1 MRWPWRRDA
10 RDAELAE
17 ELQAHLEMAVAQRIQ
32 RGESPAVARDN
43 ARREFGNMTHIA
55 EVTRAMWGGASW
67 DALVRDVRYAARGLR
82 RSPAFTAVAVATFA
96 LGIGANTAMFTVVNG
111 ALLKPLPFAKP
122 DRLAVLSHRP
132 AEFGSNG
139 LLAMTD
145 HTFAELRATP
155 SRAFASLA
163 SFSGTQMTLTG
174 VDAPERL
181 STAQVSANLT
191 STLGVSAAIGRTF
204 AAAEEEAG
212 NNHVVLLSDEFWR
225 ERFGGSRS
233 VLGTSIIL
241 DGVPYTVIGVMPPT
255 FDFPHGAALWTPL
268 SGRPNPN
275 VGVFRPVVA
284 RLSPGTSIEAA
295 RRDLESMLAR
305 LPSTA
310 DEKPGT
316 HITDIRPLVDLLV
329 ANARPSL
336 WVLSGAVSFV
346 LLIACANVANLL
358 LIRTSTRRHEI
369 GVRAALGAGRA
380 RIIRQLVTESALVAC
395 IGGAAG
401 LVLSMWGV
409 RILLA
414 TAPIGRIPRGGE
426 ITVDWRVLGAA
437 FGVSLFA
444 GLACG
449 IFPAL
454 ASTRRDPRAALTT
467 SGRTV
472 AGTHDRLRRVFVVA
486 QLALAIVLSTGA
498 GLLLKSFARMRAVDP
513 GYRSSGVVTFGVSLS
528 RAAFPNAADVR
539 TFHARVVDRLRQV
552 PGVEAATMV
561 NWIPLG
567 NALVSGDLHIEG
579 VSAMPKGYVVDK
591 LVTAPGYFRTMSI
604 RLFAGRDF
612 DSRDNESSLPVTIVS
627 RSVARKFWPP
637 DGLGAIGQRLTEN
650 GEHPQPSDWRTVV
663 GVVDDIAQ
671 QGVTQGRRAAQYFP
685 LAQTEDSPS
694 HVASSGEFIRNVTF
708 VVRTA
713 RTAQELTPSL
723 RAIVH
728 ELNPVVALRDIRS
741 MDDAAAGS
749 IADPRFETRLLTIF
763 AALALL
769 LAAVGTYGVLAYD
782 VAARTHELGV
792 RVALG
797 AVSHDVVRVVVRRT
811 LALVIPG
818 LALGLIGA
826 LAVTRVLQKSL
837 FEVTPT
843 DPATLVAVSGVL
855 LLAALIAGL
864 APTRRAMRIDPMTAL
879 RSE

>member
-1 MRWPWRRDA
+1 MRWPWRRSA
-10 RDAELAE
+10 RDAELTE
-17 ELQAHLEMAVAQRIQ
+17 ELQAHLGMAVAQRIQ
-32 RGESPAVARDN
+32 RGESPAMARDN
-43 ARREFGNMTHIA
+43 ARREFGNATHVA
-55 EVTRAMWGGASW
+55 EVTREMWGGASW
-67 DALVRDVRYAARGLR
+67 DAFVRDVRYAARGLR

-111 ALLKPLPFAKP
+111 ALLKPLPFAQP
-122 DRLAVLSHRP
+122 DQLVVLSHMP
-132 AEFGSNG
+132 ATFGPGG
-139 LLAMTD
+139 LSVLD

-155 SRAFASLA
+155 SPAFASLA
-163 SFSGTQMTLTG
+163 SFGGNQMTLTG
-174 VDAPERL
+174 VDDPERL
-181 STAQVSANLT
+181 STAQASSNLMT
-191 STLGVSAAIGRTF
+191 VLGVSAAIGRTF
-204 AAAEEEAG
+204 MAAEEEPG
-212 NNHVVLLSDEFWR
+212 NDHVVLLSDQMWR
-225 ERFGGSRS
+225 DRLGGARS
-233 VLGTSIIL
+233 VLGTSIVL

-268 SGRPNPN
+268 SARPDPHI
-275 VGVFRPVVA
+275 GAFRPVVA
-284 RLSPGTSIEAA
+284 RLSPGTTTQAA
-295 RRDLESMLAR
+295 LRALESTLAR

-316 HITDIRPLVDLLV
+316 WITTVRPLVDLLV
-329 ANARPSL
+329 ARARPSL
-336 WVLSGAVSFV
+336 WILSGAVSFV

-358 LIRTSTRRHEI
+358 LIRASTRGHEI

-380 RIIRQLVTESALVAC
+380 RIIRQLVTESALVGC

-401 LVLSMWGV
+401 LVLAMWGV
-409 RILLA
+409 RVLLA
-414 TAPIGRIPRGGE
+414 AAPDGRIPRGQE

-437 FGVSLFA
+437 FGVSLVA
-444 GLACG
+444 GLVCG
-449 IFPAL
+449 VFPAL
-454 ASTRRDPRAALTT
+454 ASTRRDPREALAT

-498 GLLLKSFARMRAVDP
+498 GLLLKSFARIRAVDP
-513 GYRSSGVVTFGVSLS
+513 GFRSSGVVTFGVSLS
-528 RAAFPNAADVR
+528 PAAFPNAADIR
-539 TFHARVVDRLRQV
+539 TFHASVVDRLRHV
-552 PGVEAATMV
+552 PGVESATMV
-561 NWIPLG
+561 NWIPLEKP
-567 NALVSGDLHIEG
+567 LVRGDLHIEG

-591 LVTAPGYFRTMSI
+591 LVTAPGYFSTMGI

-612 DSRDNESSLPVTIVS
+612 DGHDNQSSLPVTIVS
-627 RSVARKFWPP
+627 RSVARRFWPP
-637 DGLGAIGQRLTEN
+637 DGLGAIGGRLTEN
-650 GEHPQPSDWRTVV
+650 GEKPQPSDWRTIV
-663 GVVDDIAQ
+663 GIVDDIAQ
-671 QGVTQGRRAAQYFP
+671 QGMTRGRDGAQYFP
-685 LAQTEDSPS
+685 VAQAEEVPS
-694 HVASSGEFIRNVTF
+694 TVASSAAFIRNVTF

-713 RTAQELTPSL
+713 RSAPDLTPSL
-723 RAIVH
+723 RAIAH

-741 MDDAAAGS
+741 MDNAAAAS
-749 IADPRFETRLLTIF
+749 IADSRFETRLLATF

-797 AVSHDVVRVVVRRT
+797 AVSQDVVRVVVHRT

-818 LALGLIGA
+818 LVLGLIGA

-855 LLAALIAGL
+855 LLVALIAGL
-864 APTRRAMRIDPMTAL
+864 APTRRAMRIDPMSAL

>member
-1 MRWPWRRDA
+1 MRRPWRRRA
-10 RDAELAE
+10 REIELTE
-17 ELQAHLEMAVAQRIQ
+17 ELQAHLEMAIEQRIQ

-43 ARREFGNMTHIA
+43 ARREFGNTTHVA
-55 EVTRAMWGGASW
+55 EVTRDMWGGASW
-67 DALVRDVRYAARGLR
+67 DAFVRDIRYAARGLR

-111 ALLKPLPFAKP
+111 ALLKPLPFEQP
-122 DRLAVLSHRP
+122 DRLVVLSHLP
-132 AEFGSNG
+132 AEIGPNG
-139 LLAMTD
+139 APGVSD

-163 SFSGTQMTLTG
+163 SFSPSQMTLTG
-174 VDAPERL
+174 VDDPERL
-181 STAQVSANLT
+181 NTAQASANLT
-191 STLGVSAAIGRTF
+191 TTLGVSAAVGRTF
-204 AAAEEEAG
+204 SAAEEEAG
-212 NNHVVLLSDEFWR
+212 NDHVVLLSDQFWR
-225 ERFGGSRS
+225 ARFGGARS
-233 VLGTSIIL
+233 VLGTSIVL

-255 FDFPHGAALWTPL
+255 FDFPHGAALWTLLPA
-268 SGRPNPN
+268 RPNPN

-284 RLSPGTSIEAA
+284 RLSPRTSIEAA
-295 RRDLESMLAR
+295 RRELESTLAR

-316 HITDIRPLVDLLV
+316 EITDVRPLVDLFV

-336 WVLSGAVSFV
+336 WILYGAVSFV

-380 RIIRQLVTESALVAC
+380 RIIRQLVTESVLVAS

-401 LVLSMWGV
+401 LVLSMCGV
-409 RILLA
+409 RVLLA

-437 FGVSLFA
+437 FGVSLVA

-454 ASTRRDPRAALTT
+454 ASTRRDPREALTA

-486 QLALAIVLSTGA
+486 QLALAIVLLTGA

-513 GYRSSGVVTFGVSLS
+513 GFRSSGVVTFGVSVS
-528 RAAFPNAADVR
+528 SAAFPNAAAIR
-539 TFHARVVDRLRQV
+539 TFHARVVDRLRQL

-561 NWIPLG
+561 NWIPFG

-579 VSAMPKGYVVDK
+579 VNAMPKGYVVDK
-591 LVTAPGYFRTMSI
+591 LVTAPGYFSTMSI

-612 DSRDNESSLPVTIVS
+612 DDRDNQSSLPVTIVS
-627 RSVARKFWPP
+627 RSVARRFWPP

-650 GEHPQPSDWRTVV
+650 GENPQASDWRTIV
-663 GVVDDIAQ
+663 GIVDDIAQ
-671 QGVTQGRRAAQYFP
+671 QGVTRGRAGGQYFP
-685 LAQTEDSPS
+685 VAQTEDL
-694 HVASSGEFIRNVTF
+694 VFIRNVTF

-713 RTAQELTPSL
+713 RTAPDLTPSL

-728 ELNPVVALRDIRS
+728 ALNPVVALRNIRS
-741 MDDAAAGS
+741 MDDAAAAS
-749 IADPRFETRLLTIF
+749 TADSRFETQLLTIF

-782 VAARTHELGV
+782 VAARAHELGV

-855 LLAALIAGL
+855 LLVALIAGL
-864 APTRRAMRIDPMTAL
+864 GPTRRAMRIDPMTAL